1 MKEPIT
7 TLLSNGTTTSIFLAV
22 LLTAVVV
29 FAGWTKKLI
38 ETQLK
43 GKDARID
50 KLEKDVALLQHSYK
64 TELMDI
70 VLETRQIMTKCIDA
84 FNRLEFS
91 IDKMNKR

>member
-1 MKEPIT
+1 MKEPIS

-50 KLEKDVALLQHSYK
+50 KLENDVASLQHSYK

-70 VLETRQIMTKCIDA
+70 VLETRQIMNKCIDA

-91 IDKMNKR
+91 IDRMNKK

>member
-1 MKEPIT
+1 MKEPIS

-50 KLEKDVALLQHSYK
+50 KLEKDVASLQHSYK

-70 VLETRQIMTKCIDA
+70 VLETRQIMNKCIDA

-91 IDKMNKR
+91 IDRMNKK

>member
-50 KLEKDVALLQHSYK
+50 KLEKDVASLQHSYK

-70 VLETRQIMTKCIDA
+70 VLETRQIMNKCIDA

-91 IDKMNKR
+91 IDRMNKK